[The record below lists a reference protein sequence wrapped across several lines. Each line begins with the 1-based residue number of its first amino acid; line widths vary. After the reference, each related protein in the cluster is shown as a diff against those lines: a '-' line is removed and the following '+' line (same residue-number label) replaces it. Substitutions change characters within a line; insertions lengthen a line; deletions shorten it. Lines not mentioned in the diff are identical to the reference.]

1 MHIQTR
7 LDPQILEAAKRAAEL
22 EGTSLSEYLR
32 KLVQQDVE
40 TRHEGNDG
48 VEGGGVSDGESDGG
62 SDRIR

>member
-7 LDPQILEAAKRAAEL
+7 LDPQVLEAAKQAAEL

-32 KLVQQDVE
+32 KLVQRDLE
-40 TRHEGNDG
+40 FRNDG
-48 VEGGGVSDGESDGG
+48 KAGGGAGEGE

>member
-7 LDPQILEAAKRAAEL
+7 LDPKILEAAKRAAEL

-40 TRHEGNDG
+40 TRHEGNEG
-48 VEGGGVSDGESDGG
+48 GEGGGASEGESD
-62 SDRIR
+62 RIW

>member
-7 LDPQILEAAKRAAEL
+7 LDPQVLEAAKRAAEL
-22 EGTSLSEYLR
+22 EGSSLSEYLR

-40 TRHEGNDG
+40 SRHEGKAG
-48 VEGGGVSDGESDGG
+48 EGE

>member
-7 LDPQILEAAKRAAEL
+7 LDPQVLEAAKRAAEL

-40 TRHEGNDG
+40 SRHEGNDG
-48 VEGGGVSDGESDGG
+48 KEGGGASEGE

>member
-7 LDPQILEAAKRAAEL
+7 LDPQVLEAAKRAAEL

-32 KLVQQDVE
+32 KLVQRDLE
-40 TRHEGNDG
+40 FRNDG
-48 VEGGGVSDGESDGG
+48 KAGEGE

>member
-32 KLVQQDVE
+32 KLVQRDVE
-40 TRHEGNDG
+40 SLHEGNEG
-48 VEGGGVSDGESDGG
+48 VEGGGTSDGET
-62 SDRIR
+62 DRIR

>member
-22 EGTSLSEYLR
+22 EGSSLSEYLR

-40 TRHEGNDG
+40 SQHEGSEG
-48 VEGGGVSDGESDGG
+48 GEGGGASDGESD
-62 SDRIR
+62 RIR

>member
-22 EGTSLSEYLR
+22 EGSSLSEYLR

-40 TRHEGNDG
+40 TRHEGN
-48 VEGGGVSDGESDGG
+48 EGREDGG
-62 SDRIR
+62 ASEGESDRIR

>member
-22 EGTSLSEYLR
+22 EGSSLSEYLR
-32 KLVQQDVE
+32 KLVQQDLE
-40 TRHEGNDG
+40 SRHEGNDG
-48 VEGGGVSDGESDGG
+48 VEGGGVCDGESYGE